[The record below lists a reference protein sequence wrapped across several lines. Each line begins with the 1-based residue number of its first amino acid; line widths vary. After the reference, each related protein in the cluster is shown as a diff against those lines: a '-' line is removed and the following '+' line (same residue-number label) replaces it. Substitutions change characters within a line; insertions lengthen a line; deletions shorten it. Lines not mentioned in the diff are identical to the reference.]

1 MYSVYIALIGM
12 NIADYVGIFVSEISL
27 SFNVIILQFE
37 PTFNVRFS
45 GLVYNLSIYSVYNQV
60 SVMNI
65 SDNYVISCLVSS

>member
-45 GLVYNLSIYSVYNQV
+45 GLVYNLSIYRVYNQV

-65 SDNYVISCLVSS
+65 SDNHVISCLVSS